1 VNLFDEIDRKAGA
14 LAQIGE
20 RVRAEARATGTTMSY
35 TEPAYGT
42 DIIVEYSDGR
52 RERLTPGGVAVPIPP
67 REH

>member
-1 VNLFDEIDRKAGA
+1 MNLFDEIDRKAGA